1 MAAIALNKFRTIRT
15 RIKTNSVGIYTC
27 PIGVAS
33 IIINWQITNVS
44 TGSSVGIASVTAL
57 HARDPDPVTGVV
69 SFTMANKVVIPPND
83 GYNIV
88 GDGRLALETNDTLF
102 ISGSENWKLESIL
115 SVLETA
121 KQ

>member
-15 RIKTNSVGIYTC
+15 RITEDSVGIYTC

-33 IIINWQITNVS
+33 IVINWQVTNVS
-44 TGSSVGIASVTAL
+44 TGASVGVATVTAI
-57 HARDPDPVTGVV
+57 HARDPDPITGVV
-69 SFTMANKVVIPPND
+69 SFKLANGVPIPQND
-83 GYNIV
+83 GYNVV
-88 GDGRLALETNDTLF
+88 GDGRLALETNDVLF
-102 ISGSENWKLESIL
+102 ISASEDWKLEGIL

>member
-15 RIKTNSVGIYTC
+15 RITQDSVGIYTC

-33 IIINWQITNVS
+33 IVINWQVTNVS
-44 TGSSVGIASVTAL
+44 TGASVGVATVTAV

-69 SFTMANKVVIPPND
+69 SFKLANGVPIPQND
-83 GYNIV
+83 GYNVV
-88 GDGRLALETNDTLF
+88 GDGRLALETNDVLF
-102 ISGSENWKLESIL
+102 ISASEDWKLEGIL
-115 SVLETA
+115 CVLETA

>member
-15 RIKTNSVGIYTC
+15 RITQESVGIYTC

-33 IIINWQITNVS
+33 IVINWQVTNVS
-44 TGSSVGIASVTAL
+44 TGDSIGVGTVTAI
-57 HARDPDPVTGVV
+57 HARDPDPVTGIV
-69 SFTMANKVVIPPND
+69 SFKLANAVPIPQND

-88 GDGRLALETNDTLF
+88 GDGRLALETSDILY
-102 ISGSENWKLESIL
+102 ISASEDWKLEGIL

>member
-15 RIKTNSVGIYTC
+15 RITQDSVGIYTC

-33 IIINWQITNVS
+33 IVINWQVTNVS
-44 TGSSVGIASVTAL
+44 TGSSIGVATVTAV

-69 SFTMANKVVIPPND
+69 SFKLANGVPIPQND
-83 GYNIV
+83 GYNVV
-88 GDGRLALETNDTLF
+88 GDGRLALETNDVLF
-102 ISGSENWKLESIL
+102 ISASEDWKLEGIL

>member
-15 RIKTNSVGIYTC
+15 RITEDSVGIYTC

-33 IIINWQITNVS
+33 IVINWQVTNVS
-44 TGSSVGIASVTAL
+44 TGDSIGVATVTAI

-69 SFTMANKVVIPPND
+69 SFRLANGVPIPQND
-83 GYNIV
+83 GYNVV
-88 GDGRLALETNDTLF
+88 GDGRLALETNDVLF
-102 ISGSENWKLESIL
+102 ISASEDWKLEGIL

>member
-15 RIKTNSVGIYTC
+15 RITSNNVGVYTC

-44 TGSSVGIASVTAL
+44 TGNSIGVATVTAI

-69 SFTMANKVVIPPND
+69 SFRLANDVPIPQND

-88 GDGRLALETNDTLF
+88 GDGRLAMETNDVLF
-102 ISGSENWKLESIL
+102 ISASEDWKLEGIL

>member
-15 RIKTNSVGIYTC
+15 RITEDSVGIYTC

-33 IIINWQITNVS
+33 IVINWQVTNVS
-44 TGSSVGIASVTAL
+44 TGDSIGVATVTAI

-69 SFTMANKVVIPPND
+69 SFRLANGVPIPQND
-83 GYNIV
+83 GYNVV
-88 GDGRLALETNDTLF
+88 GDGRLALETNDVLF
-102 ISGSENWKLESIL
+102 ISASEDWKLEGVL

>member
-15 RIKTNSVGIYTC
+15 RVTTNSVGIYTC

-44 TGSSVGIASVTAL
+44 TGSSIGVATVTAL
-57 HARDPDPVTGVV
+57 HARDPDPITGIV
-69 SFTMANKVVIPPND
+69 SFKLANGVQIPEND

-88 GDGRLALETNDTLF
+88 GDGRLAMETGDVLF
-102 ISGSENWKLESIL
+102 ISGSENWKLEAIL

>member
-1 MAAIALNKFRTIRT
+1 MAAIALNKFRTIRA
-15 RIKTNSVGIYTC
+15 RITEDSVGIYTC

-33 IIINWQITNVS
+33 IVINWQITNVS
-44 TGSSVGIASVTAL
+44 TGDSIGVATVTAI
-57 HARDPDPVTGVV
+57 HARDPDPVTGIV
-69 SFTMANKVVIPPND
+69 SFKLANAVPIPQND

-88 GDGRLALETNDTLF
+88 GDGRLALETSDILY
-102 ISGSENWKLESIL
+102 ISASEDWKLEGIL